1 VPRTYSAYILSLFL
15 TSSPTPPH
23 NLNTKSVTV
32 SSPGPRLTTF
42 VFSFQMIVRVF
53 ADDVGED
60 EPLVTDVPVT
70 PDTTCRDVI
79 ECCRDPGD
87 EHCALVETW
96 GSGHG
101 ELVLWLL
108 LEQRPDRRATTD
120 IRQ

>member
-1 VPRTYSAYILSLFL
+1 M
-15 TSSPTPPH
+15 
-23 NLNTKSVTV
+23 
-32 SSPGPRLTTF
+32 SSPGPRLTTV

-101 ELVLWLL
+101 EFCGYC
-108 LEQRPDRRATTD
+108 
-120 IRQ
+120 

>member
-1 VPRTYSAYILSLFL
+1 
-15 TSSPTPPH
+15 
-23 NLNTKSVTV
+23 V
-32 SSPGPRLTTF
+32 SSPGLRLTTI

-70 PDTTCRDVI
+70 PETTCRDVI

-87 EHCALVETW
+87 EHCALVEIW

-101 ELVLWLL
+101 EFCGYCYRIDRIGRRPLTFVTLLTAVRSIQLGGLWKQRQAFLVNWY
-108 LEQRPDRRATTD
+108 
-120 IRQ
+120 

>member
-1 VPRTYSAYILSLFL
+1 M
-15 TSSPTPPH
+15 
-23 NLNTKSVTV
+23 
-32 SSPGPRLTTF
+32 SSPGPRLTN
-42 VFSFQMIVRVF
+42 VFPFQMIVRVF

-60 EPLVTDVPVT
+60 ERLVTDVPVT

-101 ELVLWLL
+101 EFCGYC
-108 LEQRPDRRATTD
+108 
-120 IRQ
+120 

>member
-1 VPRTYSAYILSLFL
+1 MLRVVERAAQNVLCTYCVCVCVSLFL
-15 TSSPTPPH
+15 TSFLTSPHT
-23 NLNTKSVTV
+23 LNTKSLIV
-32 SSPGPRLTTF
+32 SSPGLRLTTV

-96 GSGHG
+96 GPGHG
-101 ELVLWLL
+101 EFCGYS
-108 LEQRPDRRATTD
+108 
-120 IRQ
+120 